1 MNITPLVARQVFIM
15 LILIIVGFVL
25 AKKNLVSE
33 KGAADMSNVLLTI
46 VTPCVLIQAYQIEC
60 DAAIMHDIGLAFMLS
75 IVLHALF
82 IPIAYIVFM
91 REKNADRKKINIF
104 TSVYSNCGF
113 MGIPLLA
120 ATLGEKG
127 VLLGSAYLAMFNII
141 AWTQGLYLYGGSIKV
156 LSLKN
161 LVKNAGV
168 MGSVIALVLFCGRI
182 RLTGVLDA
190 SVDYIASL
198 NTPLAMILLGAY
210 LARTQIGSALK
221 NASVYAVIALRLLIL
236 PVAAILL
243 FSLLGINEML
253 ATALV
258 LPAACP
264 SAAIGALF
272 AQKFGMDAGYP
283 SQIVSASTVISL
295 ATLPLVAYIASLV
308 L

>member
-25 AKKNLVSE
+25 AKKNIVSE
-33 KGAADMSNVLLTI
+33 NGSSDMSNVLLTI

-60 DAAIMHDIGLAFMLS
+60 DAAIMREIGLAFLLS
-75 IVLHALF
+75 IVLHAVF
-82 IPIAYIVFM
+82 IPLAYIVFM
-91 REKNADRKKINIF
+91 REKDIEKRKINIF

-120 ATLGEKG
+120 STLGEKG

-141 AWTQGLYLYGGSIKV
+141 VWTHGLFLYGGNIKV
-156 LSLKN
+156 LSAKN

-168 MGSVIALVLFCGRI
+168 MGSVVALILFFARI

-210 LARTQIGSALK
+210 LARAKIGAALK
-221 NASVYAVIALRLLIL
+221 NASMYAVMAMRLLIM
-236 PVAAILL
+236 PIAAALL
-243 FSLLGINEML
+243 FALLGVDEML
-253 ATALV
+253 ATALI

-264 SAAIGALF
+264 SAAVGALF
-272 AQKFGMDAGYP
+272 AEKFGMDTGYP
-283 SQIVSASTVISL
+283 SQIVSVSTVVSL
-295 ATLPLVAYIASLV
+295 ATLPIVAYIASIV

>member
-25 AKKNLVSE
+25 AKKNIVSE
-33 KGAADMSNVLLTI
+33 KGASDMSNVLLTI

-60 DAAIMHDIGLAFMLS
+60 DAAIMREIGLAFLLS
-75 IVLHALF
+75 IVLHAVF
-82 IPIAYIVFM
+82 IPLAYIVFM
-91 REKNADRKKINIF
+91 REKDIEKKKINIF

-120 ATLGEKG
+120 STLGEKG

-141 AWTQGLYLYGGSIKV
+141 VWTHGLFLYGGSIKV
-156 LSLKN
+156 LSAKN

-168 MGSVIALVLFCGRI
+168 MGSVVALILFFARI
-182 RLTGVLDA
+182 RLAGVLEA

-210 LARTQIGSALK
+210 LARTKIGAALK
-221 NASVYAVIALRLLIL
+221 NASMYAVMAMRLLIM
-236 PVAAILL
+236 PIAAALL
-243 FSLLGINEML
+243 FALLGVDEML
-253 ATALV
+253 ATALI

-264 SAAIGALF
+264 SAAVGALF
-272 AQKFGMDAGYP
+272 AEKFGMDTGYP
-283 SQIVSASTVISL
+283 SQIVSVSTVVSL
-295 ATLPLVAYIASLV
+295 ATLPLVAYIASIV

>member
-1 MNITPLVARQVFIM
+1 
-15 LILIIVGFVL
+15 
-25 AKKNLVSE
+25 
-33 KGAADMSNVLLTI
+33 
-46 VTPCVLIQAYQIEC
+46 
-60 DAAIMHDIGLAFMLS
+60 
-75 IVLHALF
+75 
-82 IPIAYIVFM
+82 
-91 REKNADRKKINIF
+91 
-104 TSVYSNCGF
+104 
-113 MGIPLLA
+113 
-120 ATLGEKG
+120 
-127 VLLGSAYLAMFNII
+127 
-141 AWTQGLYLYGGSIKV
+141 
-156 LSLKN
+156 
-161 LVKNAGV
+161 

-182 RLTGVLDA
+182 HLTGVLDA